1 MKKVRDV
8 NYRAIHTKNSWR
20 KASHESIAN
29 ALGNTRGAKAL
40 FNGKAAIDYDKHG
53 VPLYVLIWKEGDLKG
68 LIVKPDPKNMSEM
81 LEVEV
86 PIQII
91 IKYETAGS
99 APFSELEQ
107 FFK

>member
-53 VPLYVLIWKEGDLKG
+53 QPLYVLVWKEGELKG
-68 LIVKPDPKNMSEM
+68 LVVKSDPNNKNEI
-81 LEVEV
+81 LTVEIPV
-86 PIQII
+86 HLI
-91 IKYETAGS
+91 IKYELIGA
-99 APFSELEQ
+99 AQFSELEQ